1 MFLYKTLQ
9 NDEYNYLVFT
19 CFDSRNWLLFALN
32 KQNPLRTASKQ
43 EILLC
48 ETCLITL
55 FQNHLSKNKS
65 VQNNVS
71 KYFLFGSVCNDKA
84 TEG

>member
-1 MFLYKTLQ
+1 MRDMLELAT
-9 NDEYNYLVFT
+9 
-19 CFDSRNWLLFALN
+19 
-32 KQNPLRTASKQ
+32 
-43 EILLC
+43 
-48 ETCLITL
+48 LITL